1 MNGSPDQIAGAVFR
15 ALGRRGHGAVADA
28 VVDAY
33 AAVDGATD
41 RERLSR
47 TVFAETL
54 DALDRHLDGEEQVDV
69 LTAAVEDLVDRFST
83 VIDAAPVA
91 ICAVDEEGRIQLWN
105 PAAEETFGLQRSTAL
120 GRSFGVAWAEGT
132 DTEGFESF
140 LGRLLDGER
149 IVGEDARH
157 RRPDGS
163 LVDTRVWAAPLHGD
177 GADGAT
183 FVVLDVTARRGRR
196 QRLAVLNRV
205 LRHNV
210 RNDVNVAR
218 GHVDLLADRLPNG
231 DDEAGRS
238 LEIVRRRLD
247 GIVDLSDT
255 ARRIERVADADRAET
270 VRLDLATI
278 LTERLDRLQ
287 RTEPACEV
295 RASLPDHAPVR
306 CHELL
311 PYALDNVLENAVEHD
326 DDVPRL
332 TVDLSAPSDADR
344 VTVRIG
350 DDGPGL
356 PPVERRVLETAEET
370 QLTHSTGLG
379 LWLTNWIVRVSS
391 GRIDVE
397 SGDRGAS
404 DGGTTVVLE
413 LPAA

>member
-1 MNGSPDQIAGAVFR
+1 MNGSTDQIAGAVFR
-15 ALGRRGHGAVADA
+15 ALGRRGHGSVADA

-33 AAVDGATD
+33 AGVDGTAN

-91 ICAVDEEGRIQLWN
+91 ICAVDDEGRIQLWN
-105 PAAEETFGLQRSTAL
+105 PAAEETFGLRRSAAL

-140 LGRLLDGER
+140 LERLLDGER

-157 RRPDGS
+157 RRSDGS

-177 GADGAT
+177 GTDGAT

-210 RNDVNVAR
+210 RNDVNVVR

-231 DDEAGRS
+231 DDEVRRS

-255 ARRIERVADADRAET
+255 ARRIEQVADADRAET
-270 VRLDLATI
+270 VRLDLAAI

-287 RTEPACEV
+287 RTEPACQV
-295 RASLPDHAPVR
+295 QASLPDRAPVR

-326 DDVPRL
+326 DDRPRI
-332 TVDLSAPSDADR
+332 TVDLSAPADADR
-344 VTVRIG
+344 VTVRIA

-370 QLTHSTGLG
+370 QLAHSTGLG

-397 SGDRGAS
+397 SGESGVS
-404 DGGTTVVLE
+404 GEGTTVVLE